1 MVISDKYQ
9 SDYDMRCRGIFMAYR
24 TEYKTIIPI
33 RDQLDAIYSEKS
45 LSWNQRVDFAKEVLK
60 NIFLY
65 NQKLILL

>member
-9 SDYDMRCRGIFMAYR
+9 SDYDMRFFMAYR